1 MAHPRQRLE
10 FIYEKIHE
18 TSLYTMSKIKKN
30 TEFEREDPPEFPLIS
45 KVFMKT
51 KVLLEVKP
59 NHAILDAVP
68 IIEYCI
74 KYGILTHRHRSRREA
89 M

>member
-1 MAHPRQRLE
+1 MKHHCTLCLRLK
-10 FIYEKIHE
+10 KIQN
-18 TSLYTMSKIKKN
+18 SK
-30 TEFEREDPPEFPLIS
+30 REDPPEFPLIS